1 MNYYIYIDDI
11 RNDDSWFAKTFDA
24 TIWRPFICRT
34 YKSAIGVLNWISGC
48 YPEAGIVIDLD
59 HDLGELQEM
68 CGEVVDERTGY
79 DICKFIVEH
88 KIPLVG
94 FHIHSMNPVG
104 AENMRQILTHY
115 GYKEF
120 C

>member
-1 MNYYIYIDDI
+1 MNYYIYIDDF
-11 RNDDSWFAKTFDA
+11 RSDDSWFAKTFDA

-34 YKSAIGVLNWISGC
+34 YKNAIGVLNWLSGC
-48 YPEAGIVIDLD
+48 YPDSGIVIDLD
-59 HDLGELQEM
+59 HDLGDDAA
-68 CGEVVDERTGY
+68 DEKTGY

-94 FHIHSMNPVG
+94 FHIHSMNPVD
-104 AENMRQILTHY
+104 AENMRQILTRY